1 MVLDTETVFL
11 LHFKAEIWREGEFKG
26 GHFEIQDGR
35 RLPWQPRWVPGF
47 KKFSIRQ
54 TTPVPIFTLLSKKC
68 TIFALSLP
76 TNWRYIRIIKWHAL
90 GSLSESEA

>member
-11 LHFKAEIWREGEFKG
+11 LHFKAEIWPEREFNG

-47 KKFSIRQ
+47 KKFPILQ
-54 TTPVPIFTLLSKKC
+54 TTPVPIFTLLSKK
-68 TIFALSLP
+68 
-76 TNWRYIRIIKWHAL
+76 
-90 GSLSESEA
+90 

>member
-11 LHFKAEIWREGEFKG
+11 LHFKAEIWREGEFEG

-47 KKFSIRQ
+47 KKIPIRQ
-54 TTPVPIFTLLSKKC
+54 TTPVPIFTLLSKK
-68 TIFALSLP
+68 
-76 TNWRYIRIIKWHAL
+76 
-90 GSLSESEA
+90 